1 MDAIDI
7 QWTIVITCGR
17 HQMGR
22 TIPATGWDVHSKVAA
37 IRGRIPAD
45 WSVDAFPTLHAM
57 RGPAGE
63 IIGHAG
69 VPVRV

>member
-22 TIPATGWDVHSKVAA
+22 TIPATGWDVHSKLAMV
-37 IRGRIPAD
+37 RTRIPAD
-45 WSVDAFPTLHAM
+45 WSVEAYPTVYAE

-63 IIGHAG
+63 RIGHVA
-69 VPVRV
+69 VLRTV

>member
-45 WSVDAFPTLHAM
+45 WSVDAFPTLHVQ
-57 RGPAGE
+57 RGSAGE
-63 IIGHAG
+63 AIGHREVAYS
-69 VPVRV
+69 V